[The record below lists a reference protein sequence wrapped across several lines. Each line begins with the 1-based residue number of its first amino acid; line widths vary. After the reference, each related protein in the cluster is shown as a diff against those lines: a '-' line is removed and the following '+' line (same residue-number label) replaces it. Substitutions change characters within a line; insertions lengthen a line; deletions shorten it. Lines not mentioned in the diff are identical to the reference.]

1 MTVRSQWYNTV
12 PGTSEITIPEL
23 AFRKI
28 VSVKR
33 EGKGFNIKVDEGLVL
48 YGSRDVKYRS
58 TMGKFT
64 FLNEFIYTYVDMGSY
79 DLLVPEKIFIIWE
92 E

>member
-1 MTVRSQWYNTV
+1 M
-12 PGTSEITIPEL
+12 PEL

-33 EGKGFNIKVDEGLVL
+33 EGRGFNIRTDETLE
-48 YGSRDVKYRS
+48 SRDVKYLAS
-58 TMGKFT
+58 SGGFQ
-64 FLNEFIYTYVDMGSY
+64 FLNDFIYTVIDRGAY
-79 DLLVPEKIFIIWE
+79 DEIVSEKIFIIWE